1 VNWHE
6 VIDERS
12 LELHR
17 VIARELQADPSKL
30 DLVVEWIDRFLGDPD
45 YSIHSKDALTEWLVI
60 IRQGL
65 PRVLEALADDSEDG
79 RRMRQS
85 SPFAVIMP
93 QDERAEIFARYEA
106 RRPRAHP
113 AGV

>member
-1 VNWHE
+1 MNWHR
-6 VIDERS
+6 VIEERS

-30 DLVVEWIDRFLGDPD
+30 DVTAAWVHRFLDDPE
-45 YSIHSKDALTEWLVI
+45 YSIRLKDALAEWLEI
-60 IRQGL
+60 IEEGL
-65 PRVLEALADDSEDG
+65 PRVLEALADDSEEG
-79 RRMRQS
+79 RRLRQS

-93 QDERAEIFARYEA
+93 QEERARIFAKYAA
-106 RRPRAHP
+106 RRAGAHP